1 MGKHSGRHAFKDKL
15 ISLGYADL
23 TDDVIE
29 NAFGKFKILADKK
42 KHIYDEDIIAL
53 VDDSL
58 VLDNKANTIV
68 LKSLKVFAG
77 TGEPQKA
84 DMTLDVNGQI
94 KSATETGDGPVDAIF
109 KCIKNLYP
117 HDVNLQLYQVHAVT
131 EGTDAQATVSV
142 RIEENG
148 KTTVGQAAD
157 TDTLVAS
164 ANAYIAALNKMI
176 LKREK
181 TAPAMEQEKEK
192 MRGIQMGLFDK
203 VKKIWSQDMAI
214 DLGTANTLVVVKG
227 QGVVLNEPSV
237 VAIVE
242 QAGKKQVL
250 AVGDEA
256 KTMLGRTPGNIE
268 AIRPLRDG
276 VIADFIV
283 TEEMIKHFIKKVH
296 KGRSFANPR
305 ILICVP
311 TGSTPVER
319 KAIQDSALAAGA
331 RRVQLI
337 EEPIAAAIGAN
348 LPISEATGSM
358 VVDIG
363 GGTSE
368 IAVMSLGGLV
378 YSKSLRVAGDAMDG
392 AMANYMR
399 KEYNLMIGDS
409 TAEKIK
415 KEIGTAIPTNDNTYP
430 VKGRDLRSGTP
441 KEVNITEE
449 DTAEAL
455 NDILREMVN
464 GIKDALEATP
474 PELSADLVDM
484 GLTLTGGGAL
494 LKNID
499 KRFSKETGL
508 PVHIAED
515 PLSCVA
521 VGTGKALD
529 QEQTFSTMMT
539 EY

>member
-1 MGKHSGRHAFKDKL
+1 MSKWF
-15 ISLGYADL
+15 
-23 TDDVIE
+23 
-29 NAFGKFKILADKK
+29 
-42 KHIYDEDIIAL
+42 
-53 VDDSL
+53 
-58 VLDNKANTIV
+58 
-68 LKSLKVFAG
+68 
-77 TGEPQKA
+77 
-84 DMTLDVNGQI
+84 
-94 KSATETGDGPVDAIF
+94 
-109 KCIKNLYP
+109 KNLT
-117 HDVNLQLYQVHAVT
+117 N
-131 EGTDAQATVSV
+131 
-142 RIEENG
+142 
-148 KTTVGQAAD
+148 
-157 TDTLVAS
+157 
-164 ANAYIAALNKMI
+164 
-176 LKREK
+176 
-181 TAPAMEQEKEK
+181 
-192 MRGIQMGLFDK
+192 
-203 VKKIWSQDMAI
+203 IWSQDMAI
-214 DLGTANTLVVVKG
+214 DLGTANTLVVLKG

-237 VAIVE
+237 VAIAE
-242 QAGKKQVL
+242 NGGKRTVI

-256 KTMLGRTPGNIE
+256 KTMLGRTPGNIS

-296 KGRSFANPR
+296 KNSTFANPR

-337 EEPIAAAIGAN
+337 EEPIAAAIGAG

-363 GGTSE
+363 GGTTE

-378 YSKSLRVAGDAMDG
+378 YSKSLRVAGDAMD
-392 AMANYMR
+392 AALINYMR

-415 KEIGTAIPTNDNTYP
+415 KEIGTAIPSNSNTYA

-441 KEVNITEE
+441 KEVNINEE

-455 NDILREMVN
+455 NDILKEMVD
-464 GIKDALEATP
+464 GIKSALENTP

-508 PVHIAED
+508 PVYIAND
-515 PLSCVA
+515 PLACVA
-521 VGTGKALD
+521 IGTGKALD
-529 QEQTFSTMMT
+529 QEETFSTMLS

>member
-1 MGKHSGRHAFKDKL
+1 MKTWF
-15 ISLGYADL
+15 
-23 TDDVIE
+23 
-29 NAFGKFKILADKK
+29 
-42 KHIYDEDIIAL
+42 
-53 VDDSL
+53 
-58 VLDNKANTIV
+58 
-68 LKSLKVFAG
+68 KSL
-77 TGEPQKA
+77 T
-84 DMTLDVNGQI
+84 N
-94 KSATETGDGPVDAIF
+94 
-109 KCIKNLYP
+109 
-117 HDVNLQLYQVHAVT
+117 
-131 EGTDAQATVSV
+131 
-142 RIEENG
+142 
-148 KTTVGQAAD
+148 
-157 TDTLVAS
+157 
-164 ANAYIAALNKMI
+164 
-176 LKREK
+176 
-181 TAPAMEQEKEK
+181 
-192 MRGIQMGLFDK
+192 
-203 VKKIWSQDMAI
+203 IWSQDMAI
-214 DLGTANTLVVVKG
+214 DLGTANTLVVLKG

-237 VAIVE
+237 VAIAE
-242 QAGKKQVL
+242 NMGKKTVL

-256 KTMLGRTPGNIE
+256 KTMLGRTPGNIS

-296 KGRSFANPR
+296 MNRTFANPR

-337 EEPIAAAIGAN
+337 EEPIAAAIGAG

-363 GGTSE
+363 GGTTE

-378 YSKSLRVAGDAMDG
+378 YSKSLRVAGDAMDT
-392 AMANYMR
+392 ALVNYMR

-415 KEIGTAIPTNDNTYP
+415 KEIGTAIPSNSNTYA

-455 NDILREMVN
+455 NDILKEMVD
-464 GIKDALEATP
+464 GIKAALENTP

-508 PVHIAED
+508 PVFIADD
-515 PLSCVA
+515 PLACVA
-521 VGTGKALD
+521 IGTGKALE
-529 QEQTFSTMMT
+529 QEEIFSTVLS

>member
-1 MGKHSGRHAFKDKL
+1 MG
-15 ISLGYADL
+15 
-23 TDDVIE
+23 
-29 NAFGKFKILADKK
+29 
-42 KHIYDEDIIAL
+42 
-53 VDDSL
+53 
-58 VLDNKANTIV
+58 
-68 LKSLKVFAG
+68 
-77 TGEPQKA
+77 
-84 DMTLDVNGQI
+84 
-94 KSATETGDGPVDAIF
+94 IF
-109 KCIKNLYP
+109 EKIKNVL
-117 HDVNLQLYQVHAVT
+117 
-131 EGTDAQATVSV
+131 
-142 RIEENG
+142 
-148 KTTVGQAAD
+148 
-157 TDTLVAS
+157 
-164 ANAYIAALNKMI
+164 
-176 LKREK
+176 
-181 TAPAMEQEKEK
+181 
-192 MRGIQMGLFDK
+192 
-203 VKKIWSQDMAI
+203 SQDIAI

-227 QGVVLNEPSV
+227 RGVVLNEPSV

-242 QAGKKQVL
+242 NGGKKNVL

-256 KTMLGRTPGNIE
+256 KTMLGRTPGNIS

-337 EEPIAAAIGAN
+337 EEPIAAAIGAG

-378 YSKSLRVAGDAMDG
+378 YSKSLRVAGDAMDL
-392 AMANYMR
+392 AMVNYMR

-415 KEIGTAIPTNDNTYP
+415 KEIGTAIPSNNNTYA

-455 NDILREMVN
+455 NEILRDMVN
-464 GIKDALEATP
+464 GIKDALESTP

-484 GLTLTGGGAL
+484 GLTLTGGGSL

-508 PVHIAED
+508 PVHIADD

-521 VGTGKALD
+521 IGTGKALE
-529 QEQTFSTMMT
+529 QEQTFSTMLT

>member
-1 MGKHSGRHAFKDKL
+1 MG
-15 ISLGYADL
+15 
-23 TDDVIE
+23 
-29 NAFGKFKILADKK
+29 
-42 KHIYDEDIIAL
+42 
-53 VDDSL
+53 
-58 VLDNKANTIV
+58 
-68 LKSLKVFAG
+68 
-77 TGEPQKA
+77 
-84 DMTLDVNGQI
+84 
-94 KSATETGDGPVDAIF
+94 IF
-109 KCIKNLYP
+109 EKIKN
-117 HDVNLQLYQVHAVT
+117 V
-131 EGTDAQATVSV
+131 
-142 RIEENG
+142 
-148 KTTVGQAAD
+148 
-157 TDTLVAS
+157 
-164 ANAYIAALNKMI
+164 
-176 LKREK
+176 
-181 TAPAMEQEKEK
+181 
-192 MRGIQMGLFDK
+192 
-203 VKKIWSQDMAI
+203 WSQDMAI

-227 QGVVLNEPSV
+227 RGVVLNEPSV

-242 QAGKKQVL
+242 NGGKKNVL

-256 KTMLGRTPGNIE
+256 KTMLGRTPGNIS

-337 EEPIAAAIGAN
+337 EEPIAAAIGAG

-378 YSKSLRVAGDAMDG
+378 YSKSLRVAGDAMDL
-392 AMANYMR
+392 AMVNYMR

-415 KEIGTAIPTNDNTYP
+415 KEIGTAIPSNSNTYA

-455 NDILREMVN
+455 NEILRDMVN
-464 GIKDALEATP
+464 GIKDALESTP

-484 GLTLTGGGAL
+484 GLTLTGGGSL

-508 PVHIAED
+508 PVHIADD

-521 VGTGKALD
+521 IGTGKALE
-529 QEQTFSTMMT
+529 QEQTFSTMLT

>member
-1 MGKHSGRHAFKDKL
+1 M
-15 ISLGYADL
+15 
-23 TDDVIE
+23 
-29 NAFGKFKILADKK
+29 
-42 KHIYDEDIIAL
+42 
-53 VDDSL
+53 
-58 VLDNKANTIV
+58 ANW
-68 LKSLKVFAG
+68 F
-77 TGEPQKA
+77 
-84 DMTLDVNGQI
+84 
-94 KSATETGDGPVDAIF
+94 
-109 KCIKNLYP
+109 KNLT
-117 HDVNLQLYQVHAVT
+117 N
-131 EGTDAQATVSV
+131 
-142 RIEENG
+142 
-148 KTTVGQAAD
+148 
-157 TDTLVAS
+157 
-164 ANAYIAALNKMI
+164 
-176 LKREK
+176 
-181 TAPAMEQEKEK
+181 
-192 MRGIQMGLFDK
+192 
-203 VKKIWSQDMAI
+203 IWSQDMAI
-214 DLGTANTLVVVKG
+214 DLGTANTLVVLKG

-237 VAIVE
+237 VAIAE
-242 QAGKKQVL
+242 NMGKKTVL

-256 KTMLGRTPGNIE
+256 KTMLGRTPGNIS

-296 KGRSFANPR
+296 KNKTFANPR

-337 EEPIAAAIGAN
+337 EEPIAAAIGAG

-363 GGTSE
+363 GGTTE

-378 YSKSLRVAGDAMDG
+378 YSKSLRVAGDAMDT
-392 AMANYMR
+392 ALINYMR

-415 KEIGTAIPTNDNTYP
+415 KEVGTAIPSNSNTYA

-455 NDILREMVN
+455 NGILKEMVN
-464 GIKDALEATP
+464 GIKDALEQTP

-508 PVHIAED
+508 PVYVADD
-515 PLSCVA
+515 PLACVA
-521 VGTGKALD
+521 IGTGKALE
-529 QEQTFSTMMT
+529 QEEIFSTMLS

>member
-1 MGKHSGRHAFKDKL
+1 
-15 ISLGYADL
+15 
-23 TDDVIE
+23 
-29 NAFGKFKILADKK
+29 
-42 KHIYDEDIIAL
+42 
-53 VDDSL
+53 
-58 VLDNKANTIV
+58 
-68 LKSLKVFAG
+68 
-77 TGEPQKA
+77 
-84 DMTLDVNGQI
+84 
-94 KSATETGDGPVDAIF
+94 
-109 KCIKNLYP
+109 
-117 HDVNLQLYQVHAVT
+117 
-131 EGTDAQATVSV
+131 
-142 RIEENG
+142 
-148 KTTVGQAAD
+148 
-157 TDTLVAS
+157 
-164 ANAYIAALNKMI
+164 
-176 LKREK
+176 
-181 TAPAMEQEKEK
+181 
-192 MRGIQMGLFDK
+192 
-203 VKKIWSQDMAI
+203 MAI
-214 DLGTANTLVVVKG
+214 DLGTANTLVVLKG

-237 VAIVE
+237 VAI
-242 QAGKKQVL
+242 ADNGGKKTVL

-256 KTMLGRTPGNIE
+256 KTMLGRTPGNIS

-296 KGRSFANPR
+296 KNKTFANPR

-337 EEPIAAAIGAN
+337 EEPIAAAIGAG

-363 GGTSE
+363 GGTTE

-378 YSKSLRVAGDAMDG
+378 YSKSLRIAGDAMDV
-392 AMANYMR
+392 ALVNYMR

-415 KEIGTAIPTNDNTYP
+415 KEIGTAIPSNSNTYA

-455 NDILREMVN
+455 NDILKEMVS
-464 GIKDALEATP
+464 GIKDALENTP

-508 PVHIAED
+508 PVFIADD

-521 VGTGKALD
+521 IGTGKALE
-529 QEQTFSTMMT
+529 QEEIFSSMLS

>member
-1 MGKHSGRHAFKDKL
+1 M
-15 ISLGYADL
+15 
-23 TDDVIE
+23 
-29 NAFGKFKILADKK
+29 FG
-42 KHIYDEDIIAL
+42 
-53 VDDSL
+53 
-58 VLDNKANTIV
+58 
-68 LKSLKVFAG
+68 
-77 TGEPQKA
+77 
-84 DMTLDVNGQI
+84 
-94 KSATETGDGPVDAIF
+94 
-109 KCIKNLYP
+109 
-117 HDVNLQLYQVHAVT
+117 
-131 EGTDAQATVSV
+131 
-142 RIEENG
+142 
-148 KTTVGQAAD
+148 
-157 TDTLVAS
+157 
-164 ANAYIAALNKMI
+164 LNK
-176 LKREK
+176 LS
-181 TAPAMEQEKEK
+181 K
-192 MRGIQMGLFDK
+192 M
-203 VKKIWSQDMAI
+203 WSQDMAI

-227 QGVVLNEPSV
+227 KGVVLNEPSV
-237 VAIVE
+237 VAIIE
-242 QAGKKQVL
+242 EKGKKSVL

-256 KTMLGRTPGNIE
+256 KTMLGRTPGNIS
-268 AIRPLRDG
+268 AVRPLKDG
-276 VIADFIV
+276 VIADFVV

-296 KGRSFANPR
+296 KGSSFANPR

-392 AMANYMR
+392 AMVNYMR

-415 KEIGTAIPTNDNTYP
+415 KEIGTAIPTNNNTYA

-455 NDILREMVN
+455 NDILKEMVN
-464 GIKDALEATP
+464 GIKDALESTP

-484 GLTLTGGGAL
+484 GLVLTGGGAL

-499 KRFSKETGL
+499 KLIVKETGL
-508 PVHIAED
+508 PVQIAED

-521 VGTGKALD
+521 LGTGKALD
-529 QEQTFSTMMT
+529 QEEAFSNMLIS
-539 EY
+539 

>member
-1 MGKHSGRHAFKDKL
+1 MKL
-15 ISLGYADL
+15 F
-23 TDDVIE
+23 E
-29 NAFGKFKILADKK
+29 KF
-42 KHIYDEDIIAL
+42 
-53 VDDSL
+53 S
-58 VLDNKANTIV
+58 
-68 LKSLKVFAG
+68 
-77 TGEPQKA
+77 
-84 DMTLDVNGQI
+84 
-94 KSATETGDGPVDAIF
+94 
-109 KCIKNLYP
+109 
-117 HDVNLQLYQVHAVT
+117 
-131 EGTDAQATVSV
+131 
-142 RIEENG
+142 
-148 KTTVGQAAD
+148 
-157 TDTLVAS
+157 
-164 ANAYIAALNKMI
+164 
-176 LKREK
+176 
-181 TAPAMEQEKEK
+181 
-192 MRGIQMGLFDK
+192 
-203 VKKIWSQDMAI
+203 KIWSQDMAI
-214 DLGTANTLVVVKG
+214 DLGTANTLVVLKG

-242 QAGKKQVL
+242 NMGKKTVL

-256 KTMLGRTPGNIE
+256 KTMLGRTPGNIS

-296 KGRSFANPR
+296 KNKTFANPR

-337 EEPIAAAIGAN
+337 EEPIAAAIGAG

-363 GGTSE
+363 GGTTE

-378 YSKSLRVAGDAMDG
+378 YSRSLRVAGDAMDT
-392 AMANYMR
+392 ALINYMR

-415 KEIGTAIPTNDNTYP
+415 KEVGTAIPSNNNTYA

-441 KEVNITEE
+441 KEINITEE

-455 NDILREMVN
+455 SDILKEMAN
-464 GIKDALEATP
+464 GIKDALENTP

-508 PVHIAED
+508 PVHIADD
-515 PLSCVA
+515 PLACVA
-521 VGTGKALD
+521 IGTGKAL
-529 QEQTFSTMMT
+529 ENEEIFSTMLS